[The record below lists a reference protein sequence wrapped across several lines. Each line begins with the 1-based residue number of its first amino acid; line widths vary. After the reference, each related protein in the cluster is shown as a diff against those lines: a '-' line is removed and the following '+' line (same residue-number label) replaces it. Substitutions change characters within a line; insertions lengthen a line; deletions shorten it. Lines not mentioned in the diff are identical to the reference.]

1 MKWTLTKGC
10 HAFRPNYLAP
20 ALVLGQSHGSD
31 GNKDCNVSG
40 RNDTNCHGYL
50 AFAANV
56 AAAFNTVIPWL
67 KRSRKRSIKEN
78 ISPLGECS
86 FHE

>member
-1 MKWTLTKGC
+1 MAAMETKT
-10 HAFRPNYLAP
+10 AMSVDAMIPTVMDILRSL
-20 ALVLGQSHGSD
+20 
-31 GNKDCNVSG
+31 
-40 RNDTNCHGYL
+40 
-50 AFAANV
+50 ANV
-56 AAAFNTVIPWL
+56 AAAFIAAIPWL